1 MAIRVEDLS
10 LGDLAGR
17 NAVFQPAIDFHRLGA
32 HAGLQPKRFEALLDR
47 LQIFAPSRDGCPY
60 LHCGALSTTS
70 ELFGRDFA
78 AGLVGEPGLADEEF
92 ERTVQTAYHT
102 VCLSGR
108 PVSQRITAGIT
119 VGGVKRIVAYYRLV
133 FPMTLGSKQVAACLT
148 RFS

>member
-1 MAIRVEDLS
+1 MAIRVEELS

-32 HAGLQPKRFEALLDR
+32 SAGLQPKRFEALLDR

-78 AGLVGEPGLADEEF
+78 ADEEF